1 MQDDKPIRLHLEVH
15 LALTDMLNEL
25 KLREHRKTK
34 RSTTEIT
41 MNALVVALLDALVSP
56 EGLDATRQ
64 LRRELV
70 LEIINERRSQPKTPE
85 DAADV
90 HSVRELVARG
100 VENLTRQNASNAG
113 TSA

>member
-15 LALTDMLNEL
+15 LTLTDMLNEL
-25 KLREHRKTK
+25 KLREHRKTR

-56 EGLDATRQ
+56 EGLDDTRQ

-70 LEIINERRSQPKTPE
+70 LEIINERRSQPKAPE

-100 VENLTRQNASNAG
+100 VENLTRKNANGGSPA
-113 TSA
+113 